1 VIEGAD
7 AEGRM
12 AARRSVSDSGQTGG
26 TETSGTETS
35 GTKTSLSAERRAEA
49 GRELD
54 DLAGGWGVPA
64 AVQFAADRLPGS
76 TTADVAYDFSI
87 AVDLLLGD
95 LATVLDAEG
104 ES

>member
-1 VIEGAD
+1 MSEGAD
-7 AEGRM
+7 AEGRL
-12 AARRSVSDSGQTGG
+12 AARLSVSNSGQAGG
-26 TETSGTETS
+26 TGMSGTETS
-35 GTKTSLSAERRAEA
+35 LSAEKRAEA